1 LGVQSGCAAGCG
13 CRENKGSEIA
23 HGFRIVVDDDS
34 LRRGRKP
41 PDPTVE
47 SSAAAS
53 AGIAQAGATDPVRTG
68 ACCAARSY
76 PGCMAKDKQKRGTAL
91 AVNVPLE
98 MAQAVFQ
105 LVRSGAYASAGA
117 VVRAALTQFLQSP
130 AEPSGPPASDDDM

>member
-1 LGVQSGCAAGCG
+1 
-13 CRENKGSEIA
+13 
-23 HGFRIVVDDDS
+23 
-34 LRRGRKP
+34 
-41 PDPTVE
+41 
-47 SSAAAS
+47 
-53 AGIAQAGATDPVRTG
+53 
-68 ACCAARSY
+68 
-76 PGCMAKDKQKRGTAL
+76 MAKDKQKRGTAL